1 MRYLVKPIPGHTI
14 VNLDYKAQEIGIA
27 AALSQD
33 PQMMI
38 DYATGD
44 PYLAM
49 GKLARRIPPDGTKDT
64 HGEIRGQFKA
74 LSLGI
79 NYMMGL
85 ETLAR
90 RIKGS
95 LTEAGSL
102 MVFHKQK
109 YRTFWRWVESEV
121 SGALLTKKIM
131 TAYGWPM
138 YLEDKWVIG
147 SGGTEHLEETNIRS
161 VQNFP
166 MQATAVH
173 ILQIACMRL
182 IEEGYE
188 VTAPVHDSVCIQIP
202 TEGFQSAIDGAMEIL
217 EEASRIVLNGF
228 TINVEFKL
236 AHYPER
242 LGDDDPGAE
251 SMWKQVLELCPEIT
265 P

>member
-1 MRYLVKPIPGHTI
+1 MDEVSGQTDSGHTI

-33 PQMMI
+33 PQMMV

-49 GKLARRIPPDGTKDT
+49 GKLARRIPPDGTKES
-64 HGEIRGQFKA
+64 HGEIRNRFKA
-74 LSLGI
+74 FSLGI

-131 TAYGWPM
+131 TACGWPM

-161 VQNFP
+161 VQNF
-166 MQATAVH
+166 
-173 ILQIACMRL
+173 
-182 IEEGYE
+182 
-188 VTAPVHDSVCIQIP
+188 
-202 TEGFQSAIDGAMEIL
+202 
-217 EEASRIVLNGF
+217 
-228 TINVEFKL
+228 
-236 AHYPER
+236 
-242 LGDDDPGAE
+242 
-251 SMWKQVLELCPEIT
+251 
-265 P
+265 